1 MPSYYDSKANKP
13 GKAKRKY
20 DDADIEE
27 VIVSNPRIGMGK
39 RKKSLTEGMTAKEV
53 AAQRAKAN
61 RENRA
66 VAKKRGVKKHS
77 DFDYG
82 PNWPGKRK
90 AARERLAASYAG
102 GGQVKYAAGGKV
114 ENGHDITY
122 ARGSGAAR
130 PQIFRKN
137 G

>member
-13 GKAKRKY
+13 GKARREY
-20 DDADIEE
+20 DDSDIEE
-27 VIVSNPRIGMGK
+27 VIISNPRIGQGGPAPK
-39 RKKSLTEGMTAKEV
+39 KKSSQRSKFDRLTQGMTAKEV

-66 VAKKRGVKKHS
+66 VAKKRGVKEHS

-90 AARERLAASYAG
+90 SARKRLAASYAG
-102 GGQVKYAAGGKV
+102 GGKV
-114 ENGHDITY
+114 TY

>member
-13 GKAKRKY
+13 GKARREY
-20 DDADIEE
+20 DDSDIEE
-27 VIVSNPRIGMGK
+27 VIISNPRIGQGGPAPK
-39 RKKSLTEGMTAKEV
+39 KKSRKSLTEGMTAKEV
-53 AAQRAKAN
+53 SALRAKAN

-66 VAKKRGVKKHS
+66 IAKKRGVKEHS

-90 AARERLAASYAG
+90 AARKRLAASYAG
-102 GGQVKYAAGGKV
+102 GGKV
-114 ENGHDITY
+114 TY

>member
-1 MPSYYDSKANKP
+1 MPSYYDSKASKP
-13 GKAKRKY
+13 GKAKHKY
-20 DDADIEE
+20 DGDADIEE

-66 VAKKRGVKKHS
+66 VAKKRGVKEHS

-90 AARERLAASYAG
+90 SARKRLAASYAG
-102 GGQVKYAAGGKV
+102 GGKV
-114 ENGHDITY
+114 TY